1 MQSSRSA
8 LVLDPHHCPPRRLT
22 LQKMPF
28 RLCLLATLFA
38 CVALTQEAQAPTD
51 VRATP
56 RGALQGFLEA
66 CREREYRRAA
76 SFLDVGSAHAPEEL
90 ALQLKQVL
98 DQRLDRDPALLSNSP
113 EGDLTDGLDPKYEL
127 LLTTLLNGRSVDLLL
142 ERVNNNGTHI
152 WLVSRQ
158 TVQLI
163 PALHRNLEA
172 STLER
177 YVPASLRVA
186 GPLDTPLWVWFALL
200 LLVAISLALARLLSR
215 LVVKAAGAVAKR
227 TPSDLDDRLTG
238 SVVNP
243 MRVLLTVALFR
254 AGLFALP
261 ASIILRTAVGRL
273 LVALTFLA
281 LAWLAMRVIDVIAAK
296 ALSTLSGRHLA
307 SASSVMP
314 LARRTAKAGAM
325 ITAVIASLNS
335 WGYNTTALLAG
346 LGVGGIA
353 VALAA
358 QKTIENLFGGVAV
371 TTDKPVL
378 VGDFCRYGTRMGT
391 VEDIGLRSTRVRTLD
406 RTLVSIPN
414 GQFSSFEIENF
425 ARRDKIFFNPTL
437 QLRRDT
443 TPAQLRMLTS
453 SLKELLLD
461 QELVEK
467 DTARVRFVRIA
478 PYSLDVEVFSYLL
491 TTDYNDF
498 LAQQEALLLS
508 ILDRVAAAGT
518 ALAVPSQM
526 NFLARDPHSRHQSI
540 ESRA

>member
-1 MQSSRSA
+1 M
-8 LVLDPHHCPPRRLT
+8 
-22 LQKMPF
+22 
-28 RLCLLATLFA
+28 
-38 CVALTQEAQAPTD
+38 
-51 VRATP
+51 
-56 RGALQGFLEA
+56 
-66 CREREYRRAA
+66 
-76 SFLDVGSAHAPEEL
+76 DVGSAHAPEEL

-98 DQRLDRDPALLSNSP
+98 DQRLNRDPALLSSAP
-113 EGDLTDGLDPKYEL
+113 EGDLTDGLAPNYDL
-127 LLTTLLNGRSVDLLL
+127 LLTTLLNGRKVDLLL
-142 ERVNNNGTHI
+142 ERVNNNGTQI

-163 PALHRNLEA
+163 PALHRNREANALEP
-172 STLER
+172 
-177 YVPASLRVA
+177 YVPESLRVA
-186 GPLDTPLWVWFALL
+186 GPLDTALWVWLALL
-200 LLVAISLALARLLSR
+200 VLVALSLAVARLLSR
-215 LVVKAAGAVAKR
+215 LVVKAAGAIAKR
-227 TPSDLDDRLTG
+227 TPSELDDRLTG

-261 ASIILRTAVGRL
+261 ASIILRTALGRL
-273 LVALTFLA
+273 LVALTFFA
-281 LAWLAMRVIDVIAAK
+281 VAWLAMRVIDVIAAK
-296 ALSTLSGRHLA
+296 VLSTLSGRHLA

-314 LARRTAKAGAM
+314 LVRRTAKAGAL
-325 ITAVIASLNS
+325 IIAFIATLNS

-378 VGDFCRYGTRMGT
+378 VGDFCRYGDKLGT
-391 VEDIGLRSTRVRTLD
+391 VEDIGLRSTRIRTAE

-414 GQFSSFEIENF
+414 GQFSSLAIENF
-425 ARRDKIFFNPTL
+425 GKRDKLFFNPIL

-443 TPAQLRMLTS
+443 TPAQIRMLTAS
-453 SLKELLLD
+453 VQELLLG

-467 DTARVRFVRIA
+467 DTARVRFVKIA
-478 PYSLDVEVFSYLL
+478 QYSLDVEVHSYLL
-491 TTDYNDF
+491 TTDFNEF
-498 LAQQEALLLS
+498 LAAQETMLFS
-508 ILDRVAAAGT
+508 ILDLVAAAGT

-526 NFLARDPHSRHQSI
+526 NFVARDPHSRQQRV